1 MKNDTQL
8 KLQAYLDNELSPGE
22 ARKIA
27 DLISADN
34 YARELYAE
42 LKQTK
47 EILRPENEPLA
58 RVQDSRDFY
67 WSKIRRA
74 IESAEATEGA
84 QADAPLHPSGAR
96 WWLKLVLPIAGAV
109 GLFAILMSVVQPPTR
124 TATASNA
131 ISPISAPMHEVEDL
145 APDVSS
151 ITFRSE
157 AEGVTVVWVT
167 SQQ

>member
-22 ARKIA
+22 ARKVA

-47 EILRPENEPLA
+47 EILKPENEPLA

-67 WSKIRRA
+67 WSKIRRD
-74 IESAEATEGA
+74 IESAETA
-84 QADAPLHPSGAR
+84 QAAEASAPLQGSKAR
-96 WWLKLVLPIAGAV
+96 WWFKLILPVAGAV

-124 TATASNA
+124 TATASNT
-131 ISPISAPMHEVEDL
+131 ISPISTPMHEVEDL